1 MTRTNQRSSS
11 DPGRAGAYGV
21 AFEGLDA
28 AADLLVPVDGEA
40 PPAYRVEAVVGRPP
54 PGPEH
59 VDDGTAELRLRNGG
73 RVLIDR
79 RASTVRYEVPHPV
92 RPDEL
97 VHPYLAPA
105 AAVIARWLGRES
117 VHAGAFAVGDR
128 ALGVVGTREA
138 GKSSTL
144 AWLALAGTEVL
155 CDDLLVID
163 GRAAFTGPRSI
174 DLREDAAA
182 RLGAGEEIGVTGA
195 RERWRLRLAAAGDRR
210 ELAGFVFLTWGD
222 DVSVRPLGVA
232 ERLERIAPQ
241 RGVRREPL
249 RQDAVLDLAAMPA
262 WEISRPRSWASLPEV
277 GRRVLELASTT
288 RTAGA

>member
-1 MTRTNQRSSS
+1 MTRANQRSSS
-11 DPGRAGAYGV
+11 DPGRVGAYGL

-28 AADLLVPVDGEA
+28 AADLLVPVDGQA
-40 PPAYRVEAVVGRPP
+40 PAYRVEAVVGHPP

-59 VDDGTAELRLRNGG
+59 VDDGTGELRLRSGG

-79 RASTVRYEVPHPV
+79 RAGSVRFEIPHPV

-105 AAVIARWLGRES
+105 AAVIDRWLGRES
-117 VHAGAFAVGDR
+117 VHAGAFAVGRR

-138 GKSSTL
+138 GKSSML

-163 GRAAFTGPRSI
+163 GRSTFTGPRSI

-182 RLGAGEEIGVTGA
+182 RLGAGEAIGVTGA
-195 RERWRLRLAAAGDRR
+195 RERWRLRLAPAGDRHV
-210 ELAGFVFLTWGD
+210 LAGFVFLSWGD
-222 DVSVRPLGVA
+222 DVRVRSLGVA

-241 RGVRREPL
+241 RGVRLEPL
-249 RQDAVLDLAAMPA
+249 RQAAVLDLATMPA
-262 WEISRPRSWASLPEV
+262 WEVSRPRSWASLPEV
-277 GRRVLELASTT
+277 GRRLLELASTT
-288 RTAGA
+288 RTAEG